1 MTINVFSNMQCELC
15 GATLKGTGK
24 TVRIEG
30 AELQVCVQCEKYG
43 KEVQRPKKS
52 TLTKG
57 PARPIAMPPTKRRRD
72 VFDMIVGEIVEDY
85 GDRIRKARMEK
96 GWTTKELALELKER
110 ELLIKRIEKGDLI
123 PEDEVREK
131 LEKALGIK
139 LIEGAAEEEAKRKQG
154 QVVPTL
160 GDVISIRK
168 VQK

>member
-24 TVRIEG
+24 MVRIEG
-30 AELQVCVQCEKYG
+30 AELQVCIQCEKYG
-43 KEVQRPKKS
+43 TEVQRPRKS

-57 PARPIAMPPTKRRRD
+57 PARPIVMPAGKRRRD

-85 GDRIRKARMEK
+85 GDRIRKARLEK

-139 LIEGAAEEEAKRKQG
+139 LLEGAAEEEAKRKQG
-154 QVVPTL
+154 PVVPTL

-168 VQK
+168 IQK

>member
-1 MTINVFSNMQCELC
+1 M
-15 GATLKGTGK
+15 
-24 TVRIEG
+24 
-30 AELQVCVQCEKYG
+30 QVCVQCEKYG

-57 PARPIAMPPTKRRRD
+57 SARPIVMPAAKRRRD

-85 GDRIRKARMEK
+85 GERIRKARMEK

-131 LEKALGIK
+131 LEKALGIR

-154 QVVPTL
+154 QVVTHPRGRHLHQEGPEIVPSQRSTGICPVERICPRL
-160 GDVISIRK
+160 
-168 VQK
+168 